1 MNENIYIS
9 IGIPIY
15 NAQKYLTD
23 TIKSVIAQSH
33 PYWELILIDD
43 GSTDNS
49 LSIAKLFAEQ
59 DSRIRIISD
68 GQNKKLPFRLNQIIQ
83 EAKYEYIARMD
94 ADDLISPLRIE
105 KQLKFLQENQE
116 YDLVSTGILSVKNDL
131 SLMGYRGTSKNKNI
145 DLQDAILGT
154 TGIIHASIMAR
165 KSWCIRNLYN
175 ENNRLA
181 EDYELWL
188 NAFLKND
195 LKVGFIEEPLYY
207 YREDQNIR
215 LNKLLQAY
223 STQIE
228 IISRLSQDQLPYELK
243 NQFVNKFRVKKIIVK
258 FIFLMKMDFILHKR
272 RVDVTQNKLY
282 LPMLIESIDKI
293 NQIKI

>member
-1 MNENIYIS
+1 MMIS

-15 NAQKYLTD
+15 NAELYLAD
-23 TIKSVIAQSH
+23 AIKSIISQSFEK
-33 PYWELILIDD
+33 WELILIDD

-94 ADDLISPLRIE
+94 ADDLISPLRLE

-131 SLMGYRGTSKNKNI
+131 SLVGYRGTSKNKNI
-145 DLQDAILGT
+145 DLRDAILGT
-154 TGIIHASIMAR
+154 TGVIHASIMAR
-165 KSWCIRNLYN
+165 KSWCRRNLYN

-207 YREDQNIR
+207 YREDQNIQ

-228 IISRLSQDQLPYELK
+228 IISKLSSDELSDK
-243 NQFVNKFRVKKIIVK
+243 LKKQFLNKFRFKKVMVE
-258 FIFLMKMDFILHKR
+258 FVFLMKFEFILHKR
-272 RVDVTQNKLY
+272 RVDITKNNIY
-282 LPMLIESIDKI
+282 LPVLMENIDKI

>member
-1 MNENIYIS
+1 MIS

-15 NAQKYLTD
+15 NAELYLAD
-23 TIKSVIAQSH
+23 AIKSIISQSIEK
-33 PYWELILIDD
+33 WELILIDD

>member
-1 MNENIYIS
+1 MFIT

-15 NAQKYLTD
+15 NAELYLAD
-23 TIKSVIAQSH
+23 AIKSIILQSFEK
-33 PYWELILIDD
+33 WELILIDD

-68 GQNKKLPFRLNQIIQ
+68 GQNKKLPCRLNQIIQ

-94 ADDLISPLRIE
+94 ADDLISPLRLE

-131 SLMGYRGTSKNKNI
+131 SLVGYRGTSKNKNI
-145 DLQDAILGT
+145 DLRDAVLGT
-154 TGIIHASIMAR
+154 TGVIHASILVR
-165 KSWCIRNLYN
+165 KSWCRRNLYN

-207 YREDQNIR
+207 YREDQNIQ

-228 IISRLSQDQLPYELK
+228 IISKLSSDELSDK
-243 NQFVNKFRVKKIIVK
+243 LKKQFLNKFRFKKIMVE
-258 FIFLMKMDFILHKR
+258 FVFLMKFEFILHKR
-272 RVDVTQNKLY
+272 RVDITKNKIY
-282 LPMLIESIDKI
+282 LPVLMENIDKI

>member
-1 MNENIYIS
+1 MFIT
-9 IGIPIY
+9 IGISIY
-15 NAQKYLTD
+15 NAELYLAD
-23 TIKSVIAQSH
+23 AIKSIISQSIEK
-33 PYWELILIDD
+33 WELILIDD

-94 ADDLISPLRIE
+94 ADDLISPLRLE

-131 SLMGYRGTSKNKNI
+131 SLVGYRGTSKNKNI
-145 DLQDAILGT
+145 DLRDAILGT
-154 TGIIHASIMAR
+154 TGVIHASIMAR
-165 KSWCIRNLYN
+165 KSWCRRNLYN

-207 YREDQNIR
+207 YREDQNIQ

-228 IISRLSQDQLPYELK
+228 IISKLSSDELSDK
-243 NQFVNKFRVKKIIVK
+243 LKKQFLNKFRFKKVMVE
-258 FIFLMKMDFILHKR
+258 FVFLMKFEFILHKR
-272 RVDVTQNKLY
+272 RVDITKNNIY
-282 LPMLIESIDKI
+282 LPVLMENIDKI

>member
-1 MNENIYIS
+1 MFVTV
-9 IGIPIY
+9 GIPFF
-15 NAQKYLTD
+15 NAEKYLMD
-23 TIKSVIAQSH
+23 AIKSVLAQGY

-43 GSTDNS
+43 GSTDKS

-94 ADDLISPLRIE
+94 ADDLISPLRLE
-105 KQLKFLQENQE
+105 KQVKFLQENQE

-131 SLMGYRGTSKNKNI
+131 SLMGYRGTSKNKNV

-207 YREDQNIR
+207 YREDQNIQ

-228 IISRLSQDQLPYELK
+228 IISRFSQDQLPYELK

>member
-1 MNENIYIS
+1 MIS

-15 NAQKYLTD
+15 NAELYLAD
-23 TIKSVIAQSH
+23 AIKSIISQSFEK
-33 PYWELILIDD
+33 WELILIDD

-94 ADDLISPLRIE
+94 ADDLISPLRLE

-131 SLMGYRGTSKNKNI
+131 SLVGYRGTSKNKNI
-145 DLQDAILGT
+145 DLRDAILGT
-154 TGIIHASIMAR
+154 TGVIHASIMAR
-165 KSWCIRNLYN
+165 KSWCRRNLYN

-207 YREDQNIR
+207 YREDQNIQ

-228 IISRLSQDQLPYELK
+228 IISKLSSDELSDK
-243 NQFVNKFRVKKIIVK
+243 LKKQFLNKFRFKKVMVE
-258 FIFLMKMDFILHKR
+258 FVFLMKFEFILHKR
-272 RVDVTQNKLY
+272 RVDITKNNIY
-282 LPMLIESIDKI
+282 LPVLMENIDKI